1 MSALPFD
8 AAGFL
13 ILFARIGAVLML
25 LPAFSEEAI
34 PAQIRLLLGIGF
46 TAGLFGLLH
55 GRLTPALLAD
65 TALPGTIIAELLV
78 GLAIGGI
85 ISIVFKAAAI
95 AGGIISM
102 QIGLSSALVADPAMG
117 GQSPQIAHFITVAAT
132 VICLAMD
139 VHHLW
144 IAAMIQSYT
153 VFPVGGLP
161 PADDFTRLAVTAIGQ
176 AMALGVGM
184 AAPLIVYGIV
194 FNTALGLASR
204 MAPAIQ
210 VFFITQPLNL
220 MLGFALLAV
229 TIGASLMTFANAMA
243 SFVQSGWQG

>member
-1 MSALPFD
+1 MTDLPFD
-8 AAGFL
+8 VTGFL

-34 PAQIRLLLGIGF
+34 PAQIRLLLGMGF

-55 GRLTPALLAD
+55 GRLTPAQLTD
-65 TALPGTIIAELLV
+65 TALPGIIISELLV
-78 GLAIGGI
+78 GLAIGSI

-95 AGGIISM
+95 AGGIVSM
-102 QIGLSSALVADPAMG
+102 QIGLSSALVSDPALG
-117 GQSPQIAHFITVAAT
+117 GQSPMIAHFVAVAAT
-132 VICLAMD
+132 VVCLAMG

-144 IAAMIQSYT
+144 IGSMIQSYT

-161 PADDFTRLAVTAIGQ
+161 PAEDFARLAISAVGH
-176 AMALGVGM
+176 AMGLGLGM

-194 FNTALGLASR
+194 FNVALGLAAR

-210 VFFITQPLNL
+210 VFFITQPLNI
-220 MLGFALLAV
+220 MMGFALFAV
-229 TIGASLMTFANAMA
+229 TIGASLTAFANAMA
-243 SFVQSGWQG
+243 AFLQSGWQA